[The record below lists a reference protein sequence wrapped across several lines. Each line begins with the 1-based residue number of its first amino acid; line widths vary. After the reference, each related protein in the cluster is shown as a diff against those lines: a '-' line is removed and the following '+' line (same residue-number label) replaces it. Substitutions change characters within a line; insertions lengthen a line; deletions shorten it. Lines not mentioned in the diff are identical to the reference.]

1 MKHYIEPELVPDTNA
16 SKSEGGLPMKR
27 VITGT
32 CLAAAFAV
40 GLAAQ
45 TPSQTPQT
53 TPSTPQTPPSASYP
67 SASSQDRDSAKT
79 VTVTGCLKAGESA
92 DSFVLSDLKWGGS
105 KGGAIGTSGS
115 TAPAEIGSATTLK
128 IVPGST
134 KLSEHV
140 GHQVEITGT
149 ADKSSSSSSATS
161 PSDPAAPR
169 PSATASAS
177 APSFQ
182 AKSVK
187 MVSATCSM

>member
-1 MKHYIEPELVPDTNA
+1 
-16 SKSEGGLPMKR
+16 MKR
-27 VITGT
+27 VLTGT

-45 TPSQTPQT
+45 TPQTPQT
-53 TPSTPQTPPSASYP
+53 PPSTPQTPPSASYP
-67 SASSQDRDSAKT
+67 SASQDRDSAKT
-79 VTVTGCLKAGESA
+79 VTVTGCLKAGDSA
-92 DSFVLSDLKWGGS
+92 DSFTLSDLKWAS
-105 KGGAIGTSGS
+105 KGTGAVGTSGS

-128 IVPGST
+128 IAPGST

-149 ADKSSSSSSATS
+149 VDKASSASSSATTS
-161 PSDPAAPR
+161 PADPAAGR

-177 APSFQ
+177 SSSSPTFQ

>member
-1 MKHYIEPELVPDTNA
+1 
-16 SKSEGGLPMKR
+16 MKR

-79 VTVTGCLKAGESA
+79 ATVTGCLKAGDSA
-92 DSFVLSDLKWGGS
+92 DSFTLSDLKWGAS
-105 KGGAIGTSGS
+105 KGAGAVGTSGS
-115 TAPAEIGSATTLK
+115 TSAPAEIGSATTLK

-149 ADKSSSSSSATS
+149 VGDKSASSSSATS
-161 PSDPAAPR
+161 PTDPAAGR

-187 MVSATCSM
+187 MVAATCSM

>member
-1 MKHYIEPELVPDTNA
+1 
-16 SKSEGGLPMKR
+16 MKR
-27 VITGT
+27 VLTGT

-45 TPSQTPQT
+45 TPQTPQP

-67 SASSQDRDSAKT
+67 SASQDRDSAKT
-79 VTVTGCLKAGESA
+79 VTVTGCLKAGDSA
-92 DSFVLSDLKWGGS
+92 DSFTLSDLKWSGS
-105 KGGAIGTSGS
+105 KGTGAVGTSGS
-115 TAPAEIGSATTLK
+115 TSAPAEIGSATTLK

-149 ADKSSSSSSATS
+149 VGDKSSSSASATTS
-161 PSDPAAPR
+161 PTDPAAPR
-169 PSATASAS
+169 PSASASASSSS